1 MRHRSHA
8 RQLQNDQLG
17 AYYPDGGRHPF
28 RSVVQGTAAS
38 LEPGDSVESA
48 EVTLGFRSAVVPG
61 QPTVTVLY
69 SLTDGDPF
77 LQVDTVHANDGDKP
91 VHVLLFD

>member
-1 MRHRSHA
+1 MA
-8 RQLQNDQLG
+8 ETGTNGQNLTPRQLQNDQLG

-48 EVTLGFRSAVVPG
+48 EVTLGFRSAVVPTREILAALDYDDARIEALIKSEVVKAG
-61 QPTVTVLY
+61 
-69 SLTDGDPF
+69 
-77 LQVDTVHANDGDKP
+77 
-91 VHVLLFD
+91 